1 MKRTVMCALS
11 LMMVFAFAFGTQAA
25 PADFVEGDG
34 KSYELMISTQLADAS
49 PFCQGFYAIAERVK
63 ERTGGK
69 MTVKVFPSAQ
79 LGSDEDV
86 IEQAIQ
92 GVNVAVVTDA
102 GRMANYVKDIG
113 IVGMAYFTNSYD
125 ELLKVQQTDFWKENV
140 EKLASE
146 NGIRVLSF
154 NWFDGA
160 RHFLTN
166 KPVKSPEDLKGVRI
180 RTPGAPSW
188 SRSVAALGATPVTM
202 GWTDVYN
209 AVQQKAI
216 DGAEAQHSASY
227 SLRVYEVLKYIN
239 KTAHFQLLNGMI
251 VGEKWFKTLPE
262 SYQALLIEEFEKQGR
277 LTAAEIIEKSDGFEK
292 MMVENGME
300 VVEVDL
306 EAFKK
311 ASDAA
316 YDELGFAELRK
327 KIYAE
332 IGKE

>member
-1 MKRTVMCALS
+1 MKKVLLLLAC
-11 LMMVFAFAFGTQAA
+11 LMILVSGAPVLAA
-25 PADFVEGDG
+25 EVEGDG
-34 KSYELMISTQLADAS
+34 KSYELMVSTQLADS
-49 PFCQGFYAIAERVK
+49 HPYCQGFYALAKRVS

-69 MTVKVFPSAQ
+69 LTVKVFPSAQ

-102 GRMANYVKDIG
+102 GRMANYVKNIG
-113 IVGMAYFTNSYD
+113 IVGMAYFADNYD
-125 ELLKVQQTDFWKENV
+125 EVMKVQQTNFWKENV
-140 EKLASE
+140 KKLAEE

-166 KPVKSPEDLKGVRI
+166 KPVRKPEDLKGVRI
-180 RTPGAPSW
+180 RTPGAPAW

-216 DGAEAQHSASY
+216 DGCEAQHSASY
-227 SLRVYEVLKYIN
+227 GLRVYEVLKYIN
-239 KTAHFQLLNGMI
+239 KTAHFQLLNGLI
-251 VGEKWFKTLPE
+251 VGEKWFSTLPA
-262 SYQALLIEEFEKQGR
+262 SYQALLLEEFEKQGKI
-277 LTAAEIIEKSDGFEK
+277 TAAEVIEKSDVFEG
-292 MMVENGME
+292 MMVKEGME

-306 EAFKK
+306 AAFKK
-311 ASDAA
+311 ASEAA
-316 YDELGFAELRK
+316 YEELGFAEQRK
-327 KIYAE
+327 AIYKE